1 MRERERQQRMNEDSV
16 RYHDLDL
23 DLSRYPSSWLDSGG
37 NQR

>member
-23 DLSRYPSSWLDSGG
+23 SRYPSSWLDSGG